1 MYDKNR
7 KCHAE
12 EMTMYEYEPEYNVE
26 LQYEENFL
34 DVFEDM
40 LRDSV
45 RTKISL
51 LPEWVE

>member
-1 MYDKNR
+1 MYDTKEKYR
-7 KCHAE
+7 AGE
-12 EMTMYEYEPEYNVE
+12 VTIYEYEPEYNVE

-40 LRDSV
+40 LRDSS